1 MGLWPKF
8 KRDSRPPPKRKGPP
22 PSRVPPRAADP
33 TRISDALDVPAG
45 GHMLRAVTIGPG
57 PKYAPTLVFL
67 HEGLGCIPLWRDFP
81 RAVIAATG
89 YNAILYERYGY
100 GGSEMLDGPV
110 KPDFMEHEAHV
121 VLPAVLDFF
130 GIETAVL
137 LGHSDGGSIA
147 LMFAGAFPARARA
160 VITLAAHAY
169 VEEATIEGVRTVRAA
184 YEADDRLET
193 RLRHYHG
200 DNTEALVEGW
210 TGVWLSPEFRSW
222 SIEARLAEV
231 KAPALIIQ
239 GGADEF
245 ATPEHLARI
254 GRGLGGPVTE
264 LLIEGAGH
272 TPQRDAEARVVEAIT
287 RFVKDL
293 PPL

>member
-1 MGLWPKF
+1 MSLWPKL
-8 KRDSRPPPKRKGPP
+8 KRDSKAPAKRKGPP
-22 PSRVPPRAADP
+22 PTRVPPRAADP
-33 TRISDALDVPAG
+33 TRISDALDVRAG
-45 GHMLRAVTIGPG
+45 GHMLRAVTMGPG

-81 RAVIAATG
+81 RAVISATG

-100 GGSEMLDGPV
+100 GGSERLDGPLP
-110 KPDFMEHEAHV
+110 PDFMAHEATV
-121 VLPAVLDFF
+121 TLPAVLDFF
-130 GIETAVL
+130 GVEKAVL

-147 LMFAGAFPARARA
+147 LLFAAAHPARARA
-160 VITLAAHAY
+160 VITIAAHAF
-169 VEEATIEGVRTVRAA
+169 VEEATIEGVRKVRAA
-184 YEADDRLET
+184 YDADDRLES

-200 DNTEALVEGW
+200 DNTEALIEGW
-210 TGVWLSPEFRSW
+210 TDVWLSPAFRGW
-222 SIEARLAEV
+222 NIEARLAEI

-239 GGADEF
+239 GSADEF

-287 RFVKDL
+287 QFVKDL